1 LYVFLVL
8 YYNDGLFDN
17 IKSNKIKNIQSWEY
31 STYYLVIL
39 IRKTK
44 LIKMKKK
51 IKSLKKINMIEYSAT
66 RLTFKR
72 DLIEPLND
80 EDYFIVHVSNDD
92 SSYKM
97 TKREFYETFNNVIKT
112 SSYKKLGNYNYVKTP
127 EKAFKYLK

>member
-1 LYVFLVL
+1 
-8 YYNDGLFDN
+8 
-17 IKSNKIKNIQSWEY
+17 
-31 STYYLVIL
+31 
-39 IRKTK
+39 
-44 LIKMKKK
+44 MKKK

>member
-1 LYVFLVL
+1 MGIFHL
-8 YYNDGLFDN
+8 LFGH
-17 IKSNKIKNIQSWEY
+17 SNKKDKVDKNE
-31 STYYLVIL
+31 
-39 IRKTK
+39 
-44 LIKMKKK
+44 KKN
-51 IKSLKKINMIEYSAT
+51 KSLKKINMIEYSAT

-97 TKREFYETFNNVIKT
+97 TKREFYETFNTVIKT

>member
-1 LYVFLVL
+1 ML
-8 YYNDGLFDN
+8 
-17 IKSNKIKNIQSWEY
+17 QH
-31 STYYLVIL
+31 T
-39 IRKTK
+39 
-44 LIKMKKK
+44 
-51 IKSLKKINMIEYSAT
+51 AT